1 MIALINFNTYLGGG
15 ETLFVRLAEY
25 FEKKCPELLLFY
37 KSESYIESDIK
48 RKVLIRNIVVLL
60 IFQLII
66 IILMMQREKI

>member
-48 RKVLIRNIVVLL
+48 KERY
-60 IFQLII
+60 
-66 IILMMQREKI
+66 